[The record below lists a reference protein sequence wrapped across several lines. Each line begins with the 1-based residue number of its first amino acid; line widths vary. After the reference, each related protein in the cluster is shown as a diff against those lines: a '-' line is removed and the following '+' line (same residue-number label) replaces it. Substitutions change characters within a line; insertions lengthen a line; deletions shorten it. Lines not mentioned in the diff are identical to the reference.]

1 MGECRRVFT
10 DNQDVAVFLLVVAL
24 RVIVPLFIPR
34 FPLPAIIVCLV
45 VDGFDKGILQSYT
58 NMNLDFYQG
67 YDKALDIYYQTIAFL
82 STMRNWSS
90 AAAFAVGRFFF
101 YYRLVG
107 VVLFELLQARWMLFI
122 FPNTFEY
129 FFIFYE
135 FVRLRWNP
143 QRWGLKFWAAAGAFI
158 WVVIKLPQE
167 WWIHIAQLDAT
178 DFIRDEILV
187 ADRWPLQ
194 IAIVL
199 VIVALGFAARW
210 LIVDVLGTPSW
221 PLTFDANAPGR
232 DIVEI
237 PNDETRVARP
247 DRIFSVELAE
257 KVIMF
262 SLISIIFAQIF
273 PGVEVRPLAM
283 AVAVATLLVLN
294 LVVSEG
300 LRRLGTD
307 FGSAVRQFVIMA
319 VVNSAIVWTV
329 NRVALGGRDLDLGNT
344 LFFVLLLSLL
354 ITFYDRYRPLY
365 KDRVAQ
371 MDQEIVDGATA
382 ALGRPR

>member
-1 MGECRRVFT
+1 MFT
-10 DNQDVAVFLLVVAL
+10 DNQDLVVFLLVVAL

-45 VDGFDKGILQSYT
+45 VDGFDKGILESYT
-58 NMNLDFYQG
+58 DMNLDFYQG

-90 AAAFAVGRFFF
+90 AGAFMVGRFLF

-143 QRWGLKFWAAAGAFI
+143 QRWGLKFWAAAGAFVWI
-158 WVVIKLPQE
+158 VIKLPQE

-187 ADRWPLQ
+187 PERWPLQ
-194 IAIVL
+194 VAIVAA
-199 VIVALGFAARW
+199 IIALGFAARW
-210 LIVDVLGTPSW
+210 FIMDVLGAPDW
-221 PLTFDANAPGR
+221 PLTFDANTPGR

-237 PNDETRVARP
+237 PGDGTTVARP

-262 SLISIIFAQIF
+262 SLISIIFAQIL
-273 PGVEVRPLAM
+273 PGVDVRPLAM
-283 AVAVATLLVLN
+283 TLAVATLLVLN
-294 LVVSEG
+294 LVASEG
-300 LRRLGTD
+300 LRRLGAN

-329 NRVALGGRDLDLGNT
+329 NQVALGGRDLSLGNT

-371 MDQEIVDGATA
+371 LDREFVDEAGS
-382 ALGRPR
+382 LIGGR

>member
-1 MGECRRVFT
+1 MFT
-10 DNQDVAVFLLVVAL
+10 DNQDLVVFLLVVAL

-34 FPLPAIIVCLV
+34 FPLPAIIICLV
-45 VDGFDKGILQSYT
+45 VDGFDKGILESYT
-58 NMNLDFYQG
+58 SMNLDFYQG

-90 AAAFAVGRFFF
+90 AAAFAVGRFLF

-107 VVLFELLQARWMLFI
+107 VVLFELLQARWLLFV

-158 WVVIKLPQE
+158 WIVIKLPQE

-187 ADRWPLQ
+187 SGRWPLQ
-194 IAIVL
+194 LAIVL
-199 VIVALGFAARW
+199 AVIAAGFGVRW
-210 LIVDVLGTPSW
+210 LIRDVLATPSW
-221 PLTFDANAPGR
+221 SLTFDANAPGR

-237 PNDETRVARP
+237 PNDETVVARP
-247 DRIFSVELAE
+247 DHIFSVELLE
-257 KVIMF
+257 KVVMF
-262 SLISIIFAQIF
+262 SLISIIFAQIL
-273 PGVEVRPLAM
+273 PGVDVRPLSM
-283 AVAVATLLVLN
+283 TLAVATLLILN
-294 LVVSEG
+294 LIVSEG

-319 VVNSAIVWTV
+319 VVNSAIVWVV
-329 NRVALGGRDLDLGNT
+329 NRVALGGRDLSLGNT

-354 ITFYDRYRPLY
+354 MTFYDRYRPLY
-365 KDRVAQ
+365 KDRVAH
-371 MDQEIVDGATA
+371 MDRQFLDEAGALIGT
-382 ALGRPR
+382 R

>member
-1 MGECRRVFT
+1 MFT
-10 DNQDVAVFLLVVAL
+10 DNQDIAVFLLVVAL

-34 FPLPAIIVCLV
+34 YPLPAILVCLV

-90 AAAFAVGRFFF
+90 AAAFAVGRFVF

-107 VVLFELLQARWMLFI
+107 VVLFELLHARWMLFV

-143 QRWGLKFWAAAGAFI
+143 RRWGLTFWAGACAFI

-187 ADRWPLQ
+187 RERWPLQ
-194 IAIVL
+194 VAILL
-199 VIVALGFAARW
+199 VIVALAFGLRW
-210 LIVDVLGTPSW
+210 FIQDVLGKADW

-232 DIVEI
+232 DIVVI
-237 PNDETRVARP
+237 PDKETTVARP
-247 DRIFSVELAE
+247 NRIFTVELAE
-257 KVIMF
+257 KIVMF
-262 SLISIIFAQIF
+262 SLISIIFAQIL
-273 PGVEVRPLAM
+273 PGVHVRPLYTTL
-283 AVAVATLLVLN
+283 AVATLLVLN
-294 LVVSEG
+294 LVVSE
-300 LRRLGTD
+300 LLARLGTD

-319 VVNSAIVWTV
+319 VVNGAIVWVV
-329 NRVALGGRDLDLGNT
+329 NQVALGGRDLSLGNT
-344 LFFVLLLSLL
+344 LFFVLLISLL

-365 KDRVAQ
+365 KDRVAEL
-371 MDQEIVDGATA
+371 DREFLDEATS
-382 ALGRPR
+382 LVRGGSRP

>member
-1 MGECRRVFT
+1 MFT
-10 DNQDVAVFLLVVAL
+10 DNQDIAVFLLVVAL

-34 FPLPAIIVCLV
+34 FPLPAIIICLV
-45 VDGFDKGILQSYT
+45 VDGFDKGILESYT

-90 AAAFAVGRFFF
+90 AAAFAVGRFLF

-107 VVLFELLQARWMLFI
+107 VVLFELLQARWMLFV

-143 QRWGLKFWAAAGAFI
+143 QRWGLKFWGAAGAFI
-158 WVVIKLPQE
+158 WIVIKLPQE

-187 ADRWPLQ
+187 SGRWPLQ

-199 VIVALGFAARW
+199 VIIAAGFGVRW
-210 LIVDVLGTPSW
+210 LIIDVLGTPSW

-232 DIVEI
+232 DIVAI
-237 PNDETRVARP
+237 PEKGVSVARP
-247 DRIFSVELAE
+247 NHIFTVELAE

-262 SLISIIFAQIF
+262 SLISIIFAQIL
-273 PGVEVRPLAM
+273 PGVDVKPLSM
-283 AVAVATLLVLN
+283 TLAVATLLVLN

-300 LRRLGTD
+300 LARLGTD
-307 FGSAVRQFVIMA
+307 FGSAIRQFVIMA
-319 VVNSAIVWTV
+319 VVNSAIVWVV
-329 NRVALGGRDLDLGNT
+329 NRVALGGRDLSLGNT

-371 MDQEIVDGATA
+371 MDRQFVDEAGAL
-382 ALGRPR
+382 LGRSR